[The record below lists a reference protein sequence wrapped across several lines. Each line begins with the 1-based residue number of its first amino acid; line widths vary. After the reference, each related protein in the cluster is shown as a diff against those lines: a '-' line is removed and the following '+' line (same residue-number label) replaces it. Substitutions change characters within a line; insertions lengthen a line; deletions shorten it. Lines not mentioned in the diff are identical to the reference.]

1 MGFATNLT
9 GGLILNV
16 YGPNGEPS
24 GIDNDQGNIRAGGTI
39 GEAEKFSSSA
49 LGEGN
54 PITTVVSGVHNQASL
69 VGPAVWNYMDSR
81 GDIIRYTTTLA
92 KNITNNA
99 LLGGDSDSANG
110 DSIHQLAALTTRFY
124 KQSIRNADW
133 IEFSG
138 AFKAGTPAVA
148 NEGIWNIS
156 AGVENAAT
164 AKASGTDEAA
174 NPTQTIPGEL
184 VYRNGS
190 ALPVQDD
197 YKTRYNW

>member
-16 YGPNGEPS
+16 FGADGQPS

-39 GEAEKFSSSA
+39 GEAEKFSSSN

-54 PITTVVSGVHNQASL
+54 PVTTVVSGVNNQAAL
-69 VGPAVWNYMDSR
+69 VGPAIFNFKDSR
-81 GDIIRYTTTLA
+81 GDILRFTTSLA
-92 KNITNNA
+92 NVTNNV

-110 DSIHQLAALTTRFY
+110 DSIHQLATLTTRFY

-148 NEGIWNIS
+148 NEGLWNIS
-156 AGVENAAT
+156 AGVDNAAT
-164 AKASGTDEAA
+164 AKASGTDDAA
-174 NPTQTIPGEL
+174 NPSQTKPGEL

-197 YKTRYNW
+197 YKERFNW